1 MFIGLL
7 GKLLLPC
14 KFGLGLGGC
23 MGSSILAGCLHIA
36 AMCPKVYVAYSYTQ
50 ETGAQDK
57 SLFRYKIPMGTR
69 VRV

>member
-1 MFIGLL
+1 
-7 GKLLLPC
+7 
-14 KFGLGLGGC
+14 

-36 AMCPKVYVAYSYTQ
+36 AMCPNVYVAYSYTQ